1 MQELK
6 TEETIEKLKD
16 MIIDFGDGLLEFET
30 RDVNVLLNQLTLQ
43 ENYNDMLV
51 TECENLKSEVVVL
64 EEWRDRHEEN
74 AVKQFERIK
83 ELEAEIDRMQE
94 HLMHNEAELIPL
106 RKENKDLHFKNDLLE
121 DICLTHQNLTQW
133 IEEQIDEVEPRFFKV
148 EDNFIETLFDEIIN
162 INQKPYT
169 QAGRV

>member
-1 MQELK
+1 MIEKAIELLEKAELK
-6 TEETIEKLKD
+6 ADDFKNEAIYNTITNNIAE
-16 MIIDFGDGLLEFET
+16 
-30 RDVNVLLNQLTLQ
+30 LLNKLELQ

-51 TECENLKSEVVVL
+51 
-64 EEWRDRHEEN
+64 
-74 AVKQFERIK
+74 K
-83 ELEAEIDRMQE
+83 ELDELKAENDRMQE

-121 DICLTHQNLTQW
+121 NICLQHQELTQW
-133 IEEQIDEVEPRFFKV
+133 IEEQIDEVEPRIFKV

-162 INQKPYT
+162 INHKPYT

>member
-1 MQELK
+1 
-6 TEETIEKLKD
+6 
-16 MIIDFGDGLLEFET
+16 MINIDFSKLTDEQLDKITSDFKNLNKQIRNNMTVKDLKEFLNKLE
-30 RDVNVLLNQLTLQ
+30 LQ

-51 TECENLKSEVVVL
+51 
-64 EEWRDRHEEN
+64 
-74 AVKQFERIK
+74 K
-83 ELEAEIDRMQE
+83 ELDELKAENDRMQE

-121 DICLTHQNLTQW
+121 NICLQHQELTQW
-133 IEEQIDEVEPRFFKV
+133 IEEQIDEVEPRIFKV

-162 INQKPYT
+162 INHKPYT

>member
-1 MQELK
+1 MKEK
-6 TEETIEKLKD
+6 SIE
-16 MIIDFGDGLLEFET
+16 LLEKAEIKSNDFKDEVIYKT
-30 RDVNVLLNQLTLQ
+30 VVNNIAELLNELELQ

-51 TECENLKSEVVVL
+51 AELNELKAEN
-64 EEWRDRHEEN
+64 D
-74 AVKQFERIK
+74 I
-83 ELEAEIDRMQE
+83 MQE

-106 RKENKDLHFKNDLLE
+106 RKENKDLHFKNDVLE

-133 IEEQIDEVEPRFFKV
+133 IEEQIDEVEPRVFNV

-162 INQKPYT
+162 INHKPYT

>member
-6 TEETIEKLKD
+6 IEETIEKLKD

-30 RDVNVLLNQLTLQ
+30 RDVNTLLNQLILQ

-51 TECENLKSEVVVL
+51 AELNELKAEN
-64 EEWRDRHEEN
+64 
-74 AVKQFERIK
+74 
-83 ELEAEIDRMQE
+83 DRMQE

-133 IEEQIDEVEPRFFKV
+133 IEEIYDNDFKFLDNADFVEQLM
-148 EDNFIETLFDEIIN
+148 E
-162 INQKPYT
+162 
-169 QAGRV
+169 RVIKLNK